1 MDPAQLIKARRSIRR
16 FKPMKI
22 SRKTINEILELAR
35 WAPSAHNAQP
45 WRIVVIDDGTVKEKL
60 AKTMGEAWLSDM
72 SRDGVP
78 RDRAE
83 GIVKLETWDRI
94 TESPLAIVACLTMEG
109 MHGYPDSRRREAEH
123 TMAVQSVAAFVQNLL
138 LSAHHHGLG
147 ACWNCG
153 PLFCKDA
160 VRKALDLPKELE
172 PQAMVIMGYPDEKS
186 VSASRK
192 RLAEICKFNS
202 WKKS

>member
-1 MDPAQLIKARRSIRR
+1 LDPAQLIKARRSIRR